1 MQRRMDYMASKPK
14 QNCITQ
20 FQICGDSYQS
30 ALVAIVIPDED
41 VVKQWSADSGDASLS
56 GLDVKTLCKTEAL
69 KACIMN
75 EIKTYAKK
83 NGLHGFETPRA
94 IYLEHEPFTVENG
107 LTTPTMKL
115 KRPQLRDYYQ
125 RQIVFELDDNL
136 MTLEQSR

>member
-1 MQRRMDYMASKPK
+1 MDYMASKPK

-41 VVKQWSADSGDASLS
+41 VVKQWAADSGDASLS

-107 LTTPTMKL
+107 LTTPTFKL

-125 RQIVFELDDNL
+125 SQIDELYAKMPAPPSKL
-136 MTLEQSR
+136 

>member
-41 VVKQWSADSGDASLS
+41 VVKQWAADSGDASLS

-83 NGLHGFETPRA
+83 NGLHGFETPR
-94 IYLEHEPFTVENG
+94 E
-107 LTTPTMKL
+107 
-115 KRPQLRDYYQ
+115 Q
-125 RQIVFELDDNL
+125 QIVHPIFNCLLEIPRTSFHSGVMTPPPAEKINVVFRNSYDD
-136 MTLEQSR
+136 R